1 MNKLFI
7 NVLKPIKYVAIY
19 ALLLLFLSPFF
30 LVLLNSLKTDAE
42 FIASPLS
49 LPAHFSLDNF
59 VKAFQAM
66 HFVNSFMNSL
76 IVTVA
81 GTLLVVILSA
91 MTAHRFVRHK
101 SRFNKIFF
109 YVMVATMIIPFQAIM
124 IPLVG
129 IYGAKLHL
137 LGNKWIL
144 IYMCIGFGVSQAVF
158 MYSGFIKSIPAELE
172 EAALIDGCNKLQMF
186 FRIVWPLLKTIT
198 ITLVIMN
205 VLWLWNDY
213 LLPTLVLGSSFKQ
226 LTLPLSTYSFYG
238 SYTADYTLIM
248 AALIMTMT
256 PVIIMYLFLQR
267 HIIAGIVNGAIK

>member
-1 MNKLFI
+1 MNILLN
-7 NVLKPIKYVAIY
+7 NVLKPIKYFAIY

-30 LVLLNSLKTDAE
+30 MVLLNSFKTDAE
-42 FIASPLS
+42 FIANPLS
-49 LPAHFSLDNF
+49 LPAQFSLNNF
-59 VKAFQAM
+59 VEAFQAM

-81 GTLLVVILSA
+81 GTFLIVTLSA

-101 SRFNKIFF
+101 SKFNKIFF

-129 IYGAKLHL
+129 IYGGKLHL

-144 IYMCIGFGVSQAVF
+144 IYTCIGFGVSQAVF

-172 EAALIDGCNKLQMF
+172 EAALIDGCNRVQMF
-186 FRIVWPLLKTIT
+186 FFVVWPLLKTIT
-198 ITLVIMN
+198 VTLIIMN

-226 LTLPLSTYSFYG
+226 LTLPLSTFSFYG
-238 SYTADYTLIM
+238 SYSADYTLIM
-248 AALIMTMT
+248 AALLMTMT
-256 PVIIMYLFLQR
+256 PVIIMYIFLQR

>member
-1 MNKLFI
+1 MNKFFI
-7 NVLKPIKYVAIY
+7 NVLKPIKYFAIY
-19 ALLLLFLSPFF
+19 ALLLLFMSPFF
-30 LVLLNSLKTDAE
+30 MVLLNSLKTDAE

-101 SRFNKIFF
+101 SKFNKIFF

-129 IYGAKLHL
+129 IYGGKLDL

-186 FRIVWPLLKTIT
+186 FFVVWPLLKTIT
-198 ITLVIMN
+198 VTLVIME

-213 LLPTLVLGSSFKQ
+213 LLPVLVLGSSFKQ
-226 LTLPLSTYSFYG
+226 LTLPLSTFSFYG
-238 SYTADYTLIM
+238 SYSADYTLIM
-248 AALIMTMT
+248 AALLMTMT
-256 PVIIMYLFLQR
+256 PVIIMYIFLQR